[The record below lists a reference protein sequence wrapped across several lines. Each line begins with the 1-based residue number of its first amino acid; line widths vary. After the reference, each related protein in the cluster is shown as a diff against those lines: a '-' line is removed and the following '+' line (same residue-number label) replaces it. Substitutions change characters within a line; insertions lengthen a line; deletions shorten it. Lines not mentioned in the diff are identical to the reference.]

1 MNMDCSFY
9 RTNRAFVFTI
19 VIVFSTLLFSCGKGE
34 STPSNTITFWHFWS
48 EPSQRA
54 ALQQMIAEFEKQ
66 NNCKVEVTELSWN
79 DGKTKLLAAFNS
91 KTAPDVMEFGS
102 DWVAQFSSS
111 GVLKEIP
118 KDLAHLD
125 NFIDWSTQP
134 CMWKDKIYAMPWVV
148 DTRVLYV
155 NKALLEQAGING
167 MPATMN
173 DVLTMSEKVQAQ
185 SGNNGFGANGA
196 DPHKVYKKILP
207 FFWSNGGDVFNTSGG
222 CVINSPE
229 NIAALELYVQLSRA
243 GLIDTQKQLDAAFAQ
258 GKLAFWNSGGWL
270 ADKIGRENP
279 LLDYTV
285 IPLPAIAGE
294 HGTSFAGGEYLS
306 INAATE
312 KQELA
317 TKLLQYLTNGK
328 TALGFCKQIT
338 EAGFPADKVAFKDTY
353 FASHPIRSIFSK
365 QLQNAKMTPVHAKW
379 LDVEVVI
386 ENAVVDAL
394 YGNKTPEQ
402 ALNDAAYLISKLKPA
417 M

>member
-1 MNMDCSFY
+1 MVKQVKKVFVVTLCCMMVFG
-9 RTNRAFVFTI
+9 TN
-19 VIVFSTLLFSCGKGE
+19 SCNKSGGD
-34 STPSNTITFWHFWS
+34 SANTIKFWHFWS

-54 ALQQMIAEFEKQ
+54 ALQQMIGEFEKQ

-91 KTAPDVMEFGS
+91 KTAPDAMEFGS

-118 KDLAHLD
+118 AADAHLE
-125 NFIDWSTQP
+125 NYIDWSHQP
-134 CMWKDKIYAMPWVV
+134 CMWKGKIYALPWVV

-155 NKALLEQAGING
+155 NKGLLEQAGITTV
-167 MPATMN
+167 PTTMN
-173 DVLTMSEKVQAQ
+173 DVLTMSEKVQSL

-207 FFWSNGGDVFNTSGG
+207 LMWSNGGDVFNENGE
-222 CVINSPE
+222 CIINSKE
-229 NIAALELYVQLSRA
+229 NIDALELYVQLSRS
-243 GLIDTQKQLDAAFAQ
+243 GLIDTQKQLDAAFTQ

-285 IPLPAIAGE
+285 IPLPPITGE

-306 INAATE
+306 VNAASE

-317 TKLLQYLTNGK
+317 TKLIQYITNGK
-328 TALGFCKQIT
+328 TALTFCKQIT
-338 EAGFPADKVAFKDTY
+338 EAGFPADKIAFRDTY
-353 FASHPIRSIFSK
+353 FASHPIRSVFAT
-365 QLQNAKMTPVHAKW
+365 QLQHAKMTPVHAKW
-379 LDVEVVI
+379 LSVEEII
-386 ENAVVDAL
+386 ENAVVEVL
-394 YGNKTPEQ
+394 YGRKTSEE
-402 ALNDAAYLISKLKPA
+402 ALNEAAYQISKLKTSK
-417 M
+417 